1 MATQHKSLM
10 ITKHRNSEQGNMSA
24 LSIDNEYKNKKSK
37 GKTKETSR
45 ICIITKW
52 NASHFSVCVSVFM
65 LLVWA

>member
-1 MATQHKSLM
+1 M

-24 LSIDNEYKNKKSK
+24 LTLTMNIKIKNPKVKQKKLP
-37 GKTKETSR
+37 R